1 MNILHSFAAWSTS
14 HTSLWIPNENRKPNV
29 FFNVCGVLHIL
40 LELGKMK
47 WHMIGA
53 THEFKI
59 PRAGCARCDKRQIL
73 VLSQNSFQI
82 MKYSKKRQMFFV
94 MFLLYSK
101 FTFKHGN
108 VNFKSQ
114 ATEWRFVIF
123 IFAVLNFQELCCTIR
138 WNDLY
143 NRSIS
148 LDFFSFPRMQFG
160 FLQARP
166 WHWT

>member
-29 FFNVCGVLHIL
+29 FFNVCGVLHIAR
-40 LELGKMK
+40 MK

-108 VNFKSQ
+108 VNFKSSSNGIMKICNFYF
-114 ATEWRFVIF
+114 R
-123 IFAVLNFQELCCTIR
+123 AVLNFQELCCTIR

>member
-1 MNILHSFAAWSTS
+1 MMKISWTYCIVSLHEVYITYFIMDSKWKQETQRVFQRLRCTTYCS
-14 HTSLWIPNENRKPNV
+14 HLI
-29 FFNVCGVLHIL
+29 
-40 LELGKMK
+40 GKMK

-53 THEFKI
+53 TYEFKI
-59 PRAGCARCDKRQIL
+59 LREAGCARWRCDKRQIL

-114 ATEWRFVIF
+114 ATELKICNFYF
-123 IFAVLNFQELCCTIR
+123 HLNFQEVQ
-138 WNDLY
+138 N
-143 NRSIS
+143 
-148 LDFFSFPRMQFG
+148 FVAQ
-160 FLQARP
+160 
-166 WHWT
+166 

>member
-1 MNILHSFAAWSTS
+1 MKYITYFIMDSKWKQETQ
-14 HTSLWIPNENRKPNV
+14 RV
-29 FFNVCGVLHIL
+29 FQRLRCAPHIAR
-40 LELGKMK
+40 MK

-123 IFAVLNFQELCCTIR
+123 YFRAFLNFQELCCTIR

>member
-1 MNILHSFAAWSTS
+1 MFIFIENNDEDQLNILHSFAAWSTS

-59 PRAGCARCDKRQIL
+59 PRAGCVRCDKRQIL

-123 IFAVLNFQELCCTIR
+123 IFAQFWIFKNFVAQ
-138 WNDLY
+138 
-143 NRSIS
+143 
-148 LDFFSFPRMQFG
+148 
-160 FLQARP
+160 
-166 WHWT
+166 